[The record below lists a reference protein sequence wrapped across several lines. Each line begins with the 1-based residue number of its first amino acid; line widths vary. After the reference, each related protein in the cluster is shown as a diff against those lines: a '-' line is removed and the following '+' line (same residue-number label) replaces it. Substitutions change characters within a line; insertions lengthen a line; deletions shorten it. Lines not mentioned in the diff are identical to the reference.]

1 MDAKKLTT
9 FLVVTPKTQLF
20 TVTTNAQNTLQHIQN
35 GKCSQNISF
44 FEGGD
49 CVRRIGSPVP
59 WHNGTMASPSLS
71 AVLQKTTGQ
80 AYKNAVICLVLTG

>member
-9 FLVVTPKTQLF
+9 FLVVTLKTQVF
-20 TVTTNAQNTLQHIQN
+20 TVTTNAQHSLQHFQPASALKTFQFSK
-35 GKCSQNISF
+35 GATVFSVF
-44 FEGGD
+44 VEE
-49 CVRRIGSPVP
+49 VRLC
-59 WHNGTMASPSLS
+59 HGTMASPSLS